1 MSLMRSGSTPARPHG
16 GGPMS
21 AMASDRS
28 PLVRSMR
35 RALALLAVA
44 VACATAGGCASTSPG
59 QQGSAPV
66 DRGVAP
72 SGGRQHALTE
82 AHERAV
88 AEPTQAYWPFR
99 AATLELQ
106 ADSLAHARASLA
118 AALARDPGYVPALAL
133 ASELDAREGRHLEA
147 ARRLEAARADATR
160 FPNGLP
166 PALKA
171 ALALHY
177 DALERPDLAAA
188 ALASLPPSEREGLGS
203 AVVYLTLRGDA
214 PDSAAALAAAMVRR
228 QPKSAVCQNNYGIA
242 RLRAGDPKAARAAF
256 LEAIERDPSLPGPY
270 YNLAILEKYF
280 TLDDDAAAKWFAR
293 YRERSTR
300 DPDGL
305 AEAFTKAPAKAVASG
320 KGE

>member
-1 MSLMRSGSTPARPHG
+1 MMIVTKRMCATRRMSVTKRSIE
-16 GGPMS
+16 
-21 AMASDRS
+21 RS
-28 PLVRSMR
+28 
-35 RALALLAVA
+35 LALLAVA
-44 VACATAGGCASTSPG
+44 VACATAGGCAFTSPG
-59 QQGSAPV
+59 QPGPAPV
-66 DRGVAP
+66 DRGAVR
-72 SGGRQHALTE
+72 SGGREHALSE
-82 AHERAV
+82 ARERTV
-88 AEPTQAYWPFR
+88 TEPTQAYWPFR
-99 AATLELQ
+99 AAALELQ
-106 ADSLAHARASLA
+106 ADSLAQARASLA
-118 AALARDPGYVPALAL
+118 SALARDPGYVPALAL

-147 ARRLEAARADATR
+147 ARRLEAARADTKR

-166 PALKA
+166 PALRA

-177 DALERPDLAAA
+177 DALDRPELAAA
-188 ALASLPPSEREGLGS
+188 AMASLPQSEREQLGS
-203 AVVYLTLRGDA
+203 AAVYLTLRGDA
-214 PDSAAALAAAMVRR
+214 PDSAAALATAMVRH
-228 QPKSAVCQNNYGIA
+228 QPKSAANQNNYGIA

-305 AEAFTKAPAKAVASG
+305 AEAFAKAPAKAVAAG